1 MIYTKYF
8 SSDLSNNP
16 GQHESKAVGTK
27 GYVRALRSEAEI
39 RWMELNLVLR
49 KQRNAALSPRA
60 LQLGRSSQNSLQN
73 RTWPSGNLQKNWAK
87 PSRSLPFF
95 YMHLMYLFS

>member
-1 MIYTKYF
+1 MVYTKYF

-39 RWMELNLVLR
+39 RWMELSLVLR
-49 KQRNAALSPRA
+49 KQRENSVTQGTAA
-60 LQLGRSSQNSLQN
+60 G
-73 RTWPSGNLQKNWAK
+73 QKLPEFFAK
-87 PSRSLPFF
+87 S
-95 YMHLMYLFS
+95 YMAFR